1 MLVDL
6 KTQNVGDVLFVKRLA
21 FDLMRTE
28 MGGMMAIYRV
38 V

>member
-1 MLVDL
+1 MW
-6 KTQNVGDVLFVKRLA
+6 GDVLFVKRLA